1 MDINEVMN
9 LISEASDAIAE
20 AQGMNVSY
28 RESMDMDLFT
38 VVVDVIDDAYGD
50 DEIEDA
56 LSDLRFLAWN
66 GRLIPKEYE
75 NADYQEIRAYLVE
88 NKEEILEEIA
98 GDCQGYIDEYA
109 DYDGENEEEE

>member
-1 MDINEVMN
+1 MDICKVMN

-28 RESMDMDLFT
+28 CESMDMDLFP
-38 VVVDVIDDAYGD
+38 VVVDVIDDAYDD
-50 DEIEDA
+50 DEIEGV
-56 LSDLRFLAWN
+56 LPDLQFLAWS

-88 NKEEILEEIA
+88 NKEEILREIA
-98 GDCQGYIDEYA
+98 EDCLGYIDEYA
-109 DYDGENEEEE
+109 DCDGENEEEE